1 MKDKIILYSTAT
13 CPRCNILKAKL
24 DEKEI
29 EYTIID
35 DVDVLISKH
44 FMSVPVLEVDGST
57 MDFITA
63 NKWVN
68 EVCI

>member
-24 DEKEI
+24 NEKEI

-44 FMSVPVLEVDGST
+44 IMSVPILNVNGT
-57 MDFITA
+57 AMDFITA

-68 EVCI
+68 EVNS